1 MATNE
6 NKQNNKYEAIL
17 NNIGQLR
24 VAIKLYC
31 KDDRLIKKA
40 MTHIDRLESV
50 FENNS

>member
-1 MATNE
+1 MPNGENE
-6 NKQNNKYEAIL
+6 NKYDAIL

-24 VAIKLYC
+24 IAIKLYC
-31 KDDRLIKKA
+31 KDERLVRKA